1 MQIFI
6 TGIGTEVG
14 KTIVSA
20 IFTEALQA
28 DYFKA
33 LQSGNLDELDRDT
46 VKNLISNEK
55 TNFHH
60 EKYLLTQAFSPHTS
74 AEIDGVEID
83 LNKIHLPKTDNH
95 LIIEGAGGVLVPLN
109 NSQTVLDLI
118 KQLNVPVVIVSK
130 NYLGS
135 INHTLLTFEILKTNN
150 IKILGLIFNGERN
163 KSGENYIEKYTQ
175 LPVLLRVNQEK
186 KLTQEVIFNYAQ
198 TLKLNLK
205 HLL

>member
-83 LNKIHLPKTDNH
+83 LNKIN
-95 LIIEGAGGVLVPLN
+95 
-109 NSQTVLDLI
+109 QCQFTVFR
-118 KQLNVPVVIVSK
+118 
-130 NYLGS
+130 Y
-135 INHTLLTFEILKTNN
+135 
-150 IKILGLIFNGERN
+150 
-163 KSGENYIEKYTQ
+163 
-175 LPVLLRVNQEK
+175 
-186 KLTQEVIFNYAQ
+186 
-198 TLKLNLK
+198 
-205 HLL
+205 